1 MLRSMENDMIKL
13 GWTAGVSRIIPDFE
27 LERTEHWHT
36 TPLRTLNI
44 RIT

>member
-1 MLRSMENDMIKL
+1 MLRSMENDMIKSEVA
-13 GWTAGVSRIIPDFE
+13 AGVSRLSPDFA